1 MIYDEYSSIRARF
14 RFFFYPRRDTQ
25 NNFEIGKKDTHLSFL
40 NIYFKQNSD
49 GLAAALSEQLMGKKI
64 DGIWHTSIHVH
75 GKEYWFGHGMQVGIP
90 RKTQFGQPKEVL
102 QMGETEVDEEGFQE
116 YLEKLQPR
124 YNVGTY
130 NLTNHNCNNFSDE
143 VCEFLVGKN
152 IPEDIVSLPSDVL
165 DTEFG
170 QAIKPMLEVFENRM
184 KNTKGHHV
192 SKKDATMLDKKDATM
207 LDKKSKV
214 RCKKDKDTKQ
224 FPEEDRDYCEE
235 RVKQLREQMYAELKP
250 LFAVGL
256 QALVQ
261 GLANNG
267 KSAAPGLPHQ
277 HHHTSM

>member
-1 MIYDEYSSIRARF
+1 
-14 RFFFYPRRDTQ
+14 
-25 NNFEIGKKDTHLSFL
+25 
-40 NIYFKQNSD
+40 
-49 GLAAALSEQLMGKKI
+49 MGKKI

-90 RKTQFGQPKEVL
+90 RKTEFGQPKEVL

-192 SKKDATMLDKKDATM
+192 SKKDATMLDKKS
-207 LDKKSKV
+207 KK